1 MHPREAA
8 TGTSSSL
15 KLDRVEELAPLRRPG
30 ARAITWCDGKTM
42 VGFRFMICVTCWH
55 AAAAQ
60 ATRAFSTAYCRATA
74 ELVAII
80 SFIGS
85 PEVPLSLFSK
95 ERRHLVQHNLRDRRT
110 RPFPG
115 PEAMRAL

>member
-1 MHPREAA
+1 
-8 TGTSSSL
+8 
-15 KLDRVEELAPLRRPG
+15 
-30 ARAITWCDGKTM
+30 
-42 VGFRFMICVTCWH
+42 MICVTCWH

-60 ATRAFSTAYCRATA
+60 AIRAFSTAYCRETA

-85 PEVPLSLFSK
+85 VEAPLSLFSK